1 MLTAGVST
9 LEVGIASNFR
19 GSSAVGGSFKLSS
32 GFFSADSGWAI
43 SLVVSAPENFLTL
56 MVRML
61 MTRWIPQ
68 ADSRS
73 STCDLARSLLMR
85 ISALLVAPLSRD
97 TECLGL
103 LRGEIQVE
111 SSWLASDA

>member
-1 MLTAGVST
+1 MLTAGMST
-9 LEVGIASNFR
+9 LEAGIASDFR
-19 GSSAVGGSFKLSS
+19 GSSAVGGSFRLSS
-32 GFFSADSGWAI
+32 GSFSRLWLGYKQ
-43 SLVVSAPENFLTL
+43 LVVSAPENFLTL

-97 TECLGL
+97 TECIGL
-103 LRGEIQVE
+103 L
-111 SSWLASDA
+111 